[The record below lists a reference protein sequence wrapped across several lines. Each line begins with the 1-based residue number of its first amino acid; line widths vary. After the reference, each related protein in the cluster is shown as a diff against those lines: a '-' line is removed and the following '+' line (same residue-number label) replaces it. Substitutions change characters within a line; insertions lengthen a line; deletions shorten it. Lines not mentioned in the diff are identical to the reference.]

1 MRQGRVG
8 GGGGASATSGG
19 FADHVVHPSVEDLG
33 TFWSFEYVRGVLR
46 TVRVGKQG
54 KPCEFPQDSA
64 PPYPR
69 GWRCDWESFDS
80 DSTGGIYFHFLN
92 GVRIGE
98 EEQTPETKS
107 VAPGWGVAG
116 VHLS

>member
-19 FADHVVHPSVEDLG
+19 FADDVVHPSVEDLG

-54 KPCEFPQDSA
+54 KPVSFHRTVRLPT
-64 PPYPR
+64 R
-69 GWRCDWESFDS
+69 GDGGA
-80 DSTGGIYFHFLN
+80 TGKALIPTRL
-92 GVRIGE
+92 GVFI
-98 EEQTPETKS
+98 S
-107 VAPGWGVAG
+107 I
-116 VHLS
+116 S